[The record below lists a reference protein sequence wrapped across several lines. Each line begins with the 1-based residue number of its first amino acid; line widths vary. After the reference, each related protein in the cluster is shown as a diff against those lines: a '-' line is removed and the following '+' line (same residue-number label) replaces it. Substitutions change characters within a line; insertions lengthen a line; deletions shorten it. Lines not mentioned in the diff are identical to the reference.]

1 MTFTSSVS
9 SQNSHWSSP
18 SAEWLLQ
25 RDAMVIESHRQTNR
39 TRLSFSDMPE
49 SKHTKTCN
57 SAHELVYGNLG
68 CCLGSL

>member
-9 SQNSHWSSP
+9 SQNSSWSSP
-18 SAEWLLQ
+18 SADWLRQ

-39 TRLSFSDMPE
+39 TRLSFSDTPE

-57 SAHELVYGNLG
+57 SAHELAYGNLG